1 MTKTVCIDV
10 EYVRRLREELAAF
23 NKLDLNE
30 IEFYENGR
38 KIEIAPQALEEWSFV
53 GLNNADFIM
62 TDLYKE
68 QTIFT
73 VDSDEDDEDDEE
85 D

>member
-10 EYVRRLREELAAF
+10 EYVRRLKEELAAF

-30 IEFYENGR
+30 IEFYENGS
-38 KIEIAPQALEEWSFV
+38 KIEIAATVLEEWKFV

-62 TDLYKE
+62 DDVYKE
-68 QTIFT
+68 PITIWRA
-73 VDSDEDDEDDEE
+73 VDDDDTPKD
-85 D
+85 